1 MSDLAKLLLLFL
13 FVLAL
18 SACGSSP
25 TAPLVPKIETVEVK
39 VPVSTPCIVEAPARP
54 LYAWGKGDYPG
65 DKAAVGILLI
75 DHERSVQY
83 GKAWEAAST
92 GCVRSVSESASVT
105 PSP

>member
-1 MSDLAKLLLLFL
+1 MSSRIQTGLLFL

-18 SACGSSP
+18 SACGSTP
-25 TAPLVPKIETVEVK
+25 TATLTPKIETVEVK
-39 VPVSTPCIVEAPARP
+39 VPVSTPCIVQAPARP

-83 GKAWEAAST
+83 GKAWEAAT
-92 GCVRSVSESASVT
+92 VGCVRSVSESASVT